1 MPKIY
6 KASITME
13 VYPDENGLMD
23 WEDEYDTEEPENN
36 RTEEELL
43 DFVRSE
49 LVEALFNG
57 LKYNEIEQMITVEV
71 VEEDD

>member
-6 KASITME
+6 RASITME

-43 DFVRSE
+43 HFVRSE

-57 LKYNEIEQMITVEV
+57 LKYNDIADMITAEV
-71 VEEDD
+71 VEDDR

>member
-6 KASITME
+6 RASITME

-49 LVEALFNG
+49 LVEAVFNG
-57 LKYNEIEQMITVEV
+57 IKYNDINDMITLEV